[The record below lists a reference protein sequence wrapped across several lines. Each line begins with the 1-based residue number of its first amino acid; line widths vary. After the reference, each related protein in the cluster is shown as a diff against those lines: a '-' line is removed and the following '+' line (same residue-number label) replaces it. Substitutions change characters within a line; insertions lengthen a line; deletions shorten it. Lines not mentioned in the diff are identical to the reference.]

1 VVRMVNQAVVSEK
14 LPKSD
19 LPFSHG
25 FRGGNL
31 VFTSGQVGTDPK
43 TGAILE
49 GIEAQTRQALE
60 NVEAVLEAAGCSRKD
75 VVKVTVFLADMRDYN
90 AMNKVYGGFFSKPY
104 PARSTVEARLANQN
118 MRVEIE
124 AIACK

>member
-1 VVRMVNQAVVSEK
+1 MVNTVIVSEK

-31 VFTSGQVGTDPK
+31 VFTSGQTGTDPK
-43 TGAILE
+43 TGQVVE
-49 GIEAQTRQALE
+49 GIEAQTRQTLE
-60 NVEAVLEAAGCSRKD
+60 NVEAVLEAAGCSRRD
-75 VVKVTVFLADMRDYN
+75 VVKVTVFLADMRDYA
-90 AMNKVYGGFFSKPY
+90 AMNKVYASFFSRPY

-124 AIACK
+124 AIAIK

>member
-1 VVRMVNQAVVSEK
+1 VNQAIVSER

-25 FRGGNL
+25 FKAGNL

-43 TGAILE
+43 TGAIVE
-49 GIEAQTRQALE
+49 GIEGQTRQALE
-60 NVEAVLEAAGCSRKD
+60 NVEAVLEAAGCSRRD
-75 VVKVTVFLADMRDYN
+75 VVKVTVFLADMRDYGG
-90 AMNKVYGGFFSKPY
+90 MNKVYGGFFSRPY

>member
-1 VVRMVNQAVVSEK
+1 MVNTVIVSEK

-43 TGAILE
+43 TGQVVE

-60 NVEAVLEAAGCSRKD
+60 NVEAVLEAAGCSRTD
-75 VVKVTVFLADMRDYN
+75 VVKVTVFLADMRDFG
-90 AMNKVYGGFFSKPY
+90 AMNNVYAEFFSKPY
-104 PARSTVEARLANQN
+104 PARSTVEAKLANQS